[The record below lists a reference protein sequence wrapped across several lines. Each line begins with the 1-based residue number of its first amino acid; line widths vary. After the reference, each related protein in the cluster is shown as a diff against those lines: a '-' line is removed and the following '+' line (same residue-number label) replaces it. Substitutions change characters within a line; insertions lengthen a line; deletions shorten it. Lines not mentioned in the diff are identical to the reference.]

1 MKAIVYTE
9 YGPPDVL
16 KLTEV
21 TKPTPKDNEI
31 LIKIH
36 ATSVKTGDLWARNIK
51 AISPGQ
57 FSMSFLFWVF
67 TRLMFGV
74 NKPKINILGAEF
86 AGEVEAAGNK
96 VTLVKKGDQVFGY
109 RGPSFGANAEYLCM
123 PENGLVALKPVNMT
137 SDEAATVPGGAMTA
151 LNLLR
156 KANIQR
162 GQKILINGAS
172 GGIGSNAVQLAKHYG
187 AEVTGVCGTQRVAM
201 VQALGAS
208 YVIDYTKEDFTQNGK
223 TYDVIFDVL
232 GKSSFSRC
240 QHSLTENGIYLL
252 ASFKTPQLWQMLTT
266 SMKGGKKVI
275 CALSS
280 ETPADLLHIKK
291 LVEAGKIKTIV
302 DKRFPLEQTA
312 EAHKYMEAGKRTG
325 NVAIIVEHDNKTYQR
340 VAADSKYFN

>member
-1 MKAIVYTE
+1 MKAVVYTE
-9 YGPPDVL
+9 YGSPDVL

-21 TKPTPKDNEI
+21 TKPAPKDNEI
-31 LIKIH
+31 LIKVH
-36 ATSVKTGDLWARNIK
+36 ATSVKTGDLWGRNIK
-51 AISPGQ
+51 AISPSQ

-67 TRLMFGV
+67 TRLLFGV
-74 NKPKINILGAEF
+74 NRPKINILGAEF
-86 AGEVEAAGNK
+86 AGEVEAAGKK
-96 VTLVKKGDQVFGY
+96 VTLVKKGDQVFGASF
-109 RGPSFGANAEYLCM
+109 PAFGANAEYLCM

-137 SDEAATVPGGAMTA
+137 FDEAATVPAGAMYA

-172 GGIGSNAVQLAKHYG
+172 GSIGSIAVQLAKHYG

-201 VQALGAS
+201 VQALGADS
-208 YVIDYTKEDFTQNGK
+208 VIDYTKKDFTQNGK

-232 GKSSFSRC
+232 GKSSFSGC
-240 QHSLTENGIYLL
+240 KHSLNENGIYLL
-252 ASFKTPQLWQMLTT
+252 ASFKTPQLWQMWTT
-266 SMKGGKKVI
+266 SMRSGKKVI

-291 LVEAGKIKTIV
+291 LVEDGKIKTII

-312 EAHKYMEAGKRTG
+312 EAHRYLESGKRTG
-325 NVAIIVEHDNKTYQR
+325 HVAIIIGHDNKTLQGT
-340 VAADSKYFN
+340 

>member
-9 YGPPDVL
+9 YGSPDVL

-21 TKPTPKDNEI
+21 AKPTPKDNEI
-31 LIKIH
+31 LIKVH
-36 ATSVKTGDLWARNIK
+36 ATSVKIGDIWTRNFK
-51 AISPGQ
+51 AISPSQ
-57 FSMSFLFWVF
+57 FSMSFPFWVL

-86 AGEVEAAGNK
+86 AGEVEAVGNK
-96 VTLVKKGDQVFGY
+96 VTLFKKGDQVFGY
-109 RGPSFGANAEYLCM
+109 RGPAFGANAEYLSM
-123 PENGLVALKPVNMT
+123 SENGLVAIKPSNMT
-137 SDEAATVPGGAMTA
+137 FAEAATVPYGALTA

-156 KANIQR
+156 KVNIQR

-172 GGIGSNAVQLAKHYG
+172 GGIGSYAVQLAKHYG
-187 AEVTGVCGTQRVAM
+187 AEVTGVCGTPRVAL
-201 VQALGAS
+201 VKALGAD

-240 QHSLTENGIYLL
+240 KNSLTENGIYLL

-266 SMKGGKKVI
+266 SRRGGKKVI

-280 ETPADLLHIKK
+280 ETPAGLLHIKE

-312 EAHKYMEAGKRTG
+312 DAHRYMEAGQRAG
-325 NVAIIVEHDNKTYQR
+325 NVVIILEHDKKT
-340 VAADSKYFN
+340 

>member
-21 TKPTPKDNEI
+21 AKPTPKDNEI
-31 LIKIH
+31 LIKVH
-36 ATSVKTGDLWARNIK
+36 ATSVKIGDIWARNFK
-51 AISPGQ
+51 AISPRQ
-57 FSMSFLFWVF
+57 FSMPFPLWVL
-67 TRLMFGV
+67 THIAFGV
-74 NKPKINILGAEF
+74 NKPKINILGAEL
-86 AGEVEAAGNK
+86 AGEVEAVGNK
-96 VTLVKKGDQVFGY
+96 VTLFKKGDQVFGY
-109 RGPSFGANAEYLCM
+109 RGPAFGANAEYLCM

-137 SDEAATVPGGAMTA
+137 FDEAATVPYGAMTA

-172 GGIGSNAVQLAKHYG
+172 GGIGSYAVQLAKHYG
-187 AEVTGVCGTQRVAM
+187 AEVTGVCGTPRVAL
-201 VQALGAS
+201 VKALGAS
-208 YVIDYTKEDFTQNGK
+208 HVIDYTKEDFTQNGK

-240 QHSLTENGIYLL
+240 QNSLTENGIYLL
-252 ASFKTPQLWQMLTT
+252 ASFKMPQLWQMLTT
-266 SMKGGKKVI
+266 SMRGGKKVI

-280 ETPADLLHIKK
+280 ETPADLLHIKE
-291 LVEAGKIKTIV
+291 LVEAGEIKTIV

-312 EAHKYMEAGKRTG
+312 DAHRYMEAGQRVG
-325 NVAIIVEHDNKTYQR
+325 NVVIIVEHDNKT
-340 VAADSKYFN
+340 